1 MGHVKFS
8 PGNTKMGN
16 IPSVS
21 LPSIQTCPFCD
32 CWDKCYA
39 HKIERI
45 RPTVKKAYES
55 NLDLLRH
62 DEDTYWRE
70 VEGQIML
77 SRYFRFHVSG
87 DIPNESYLIHM
98 VQVAEHNP
106 HCQILCFTKRYKW
119 VNDYLN
125 REQGILPDNLHMI
138 FSVWPGLT
146 MVNPYKLPEAH
157 VIFRDGSTTAAPDAV
172 ECSGNCTECAVTDSG
187 CWTLKNGEQVMFHEH

>member
-1 MGHVKFS
+1 MGQVKFS

-21 LPSIQTCPFCD
+21 LPSIKTCPHCG

-39 HKIERI
+39 NKIERI
-45 RPTVKKAYES
+45 RPTVKAAYQS
-55 NLDLLRH
+55 NWDLLWK
-62 DEDTYWRE
+62 DEDAYWRE

-87 DIPNESYLIHM
+87 DIPNESYLVNM
-98 VQVAEHNP
+98 VRVAWHHP

-119 VNDYLN
+119 VNDYLD
-125 REQGILPDNLHMI
+125 REHGTLPDNLHMI
-138 FSVWPGLT
+138 FSAWPGLT

-157 VIFRDGSTTAAPDAV
+157 VIFRDGSTTAAPHATA
-172 ECSGNCTECAVTDSG
+172 CGGNCSECAVTDSG
-187 CWTLKNGEQVMFHEH
+187 CWTLKRGDQVVFHEH

>member
-1 MGHVKFS
+1 MGQVKFS

-21 LPSIQTCPFCD
+21 LPSIKTCPHCG

-39 HKIERI
+39 NKIERI
-45 RPTVKKAYES
+45 RPTVKKAYQ
-55 NLDLLRH
+55 NNWDLLWE
-62 DEDTYWRE
+62 DEDAYWRE

-87 DIPNESYLIHM
+87 DIPNESYLVNM
-98 VQVAEHNP
+98 VRVARHNP

-119 VNDYLN
+119 VNDYLD
-125 REQGILPDNLHMI
+125 REHGALPDNLHMI
-138 FSVWPGLT
+138 FSAWPGLT

-157 VIFRDGSTTAAPDAV
+157 VIFRDGSTTAAPHATA
-172 ECSGNCTECAVTDSG
+172 CGGNCSECAVTDSG
-187 CWTLKNGEQVMFHEH
+187 CWTLRRGDQVVFHEH